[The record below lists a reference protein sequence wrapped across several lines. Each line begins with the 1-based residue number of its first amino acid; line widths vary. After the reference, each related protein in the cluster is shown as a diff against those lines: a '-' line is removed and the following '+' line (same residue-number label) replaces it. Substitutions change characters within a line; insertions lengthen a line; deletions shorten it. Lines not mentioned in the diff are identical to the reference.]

1 MSLGTMNV
9 RVIALVFIFIARL
22 RFPSG
27 LSIVEVLRNRYGTDL
42 VKNVRKLE
50 KIDYKYRKLQLD
62 LDFLQTCQHS
72 NVIPKFLRFKLAN
85 RNLRSSSAYST
96 CQKRLAKEEINIK
109 KNKIKQ
115 YLLELNSVKKQL
127 QSKIIFFDFCHV

>member
-1 MSLGTMNV
+1 MSLETIHV

-50 KIDYKYRKLQLD
+50 IIDYKYRKLQLG
-62 LDFLQTCQHS
+62 LDFLQTFQHS
-72 NVIPKFLRFKLAN
+72 NAIPKFLRFKLAN
-85 RNLRSSSAYST
+85 RNLRSSSAYKT
-96 CQKRLAKEEINIK
+96 CQKRILKEEINIK
-109 KNKIKQ
+109 KNKI
-115 YLLELNSVKKQL
+115 E
-127 QSKIIFFDFCHV
+127 

>member
-1 MSLGTMNV
+1 MSLG
-9 RVIALVFIFIARL
+9 IASACIIAFVFIFITRL

-42 VKNVRKLE
+42 IKNVRKLE

-72 NVIPKFLRFKLAN
+72 NVTPKFLRSKLAN
-85 RNLRSSSAYST
+85 RNLRSPSAYNT
-96 CQKRLAKEEINIK
+96 CQK
-109 KNKIKQ
+109 
-115 YLLELNSVKKQL
+115 
-127 QSKIIFFDFCHV
+127 